1 MENFL
6 LRLEAEFY
14 FITGI
19 YFEGL
24 SGLALGLLLF
34 SLTLILIRYK
44 REQKP
49 LVTDTDIS
57 NEIGNDRN
65 GSVRRSQAFA

>member
-6 LRLEAEFY
+6 LRLETEFY

-24 SGLALGLLLF
+24 SGLALGLLF
-34 SLTLILIRYK
+34 FFFNFV
-44 REQKP
+44 P
-49 LVTDTDIS
+49 
-57 NEIGNDRN
+57 N
-65 GSVRRSQAFA
+65 